1 MINYFLNIDKTTFE
15 SLTIN
20 SIDDLDQIFN
30 ISGVAR
36 EEDVH
41 SLIRKYLA
49 DDETYD
55 EWIQYINWSIHNSIP
70 KEIIGKCNFCN
81 GNSVNESDKICLQ
94 YYDKAETEIL
104 IAGYFFII
112 VIHNGAEIFS
122 SEVVL
127 HDLAFEFFNSFKY
140 EKGVVTFNYKKYY
153 NYFSIYLMEIL
164 RNTFKSMDTLDSLD
178 LINDLKEELNFE
190 ILRAKLQGL
199 VSDDFFEP
207 HKTFLNSQITYFK
220 NKSDFDSKRTKIIE
234 SREDVVNNDRL
245 SLLIDIWSVS
255 AKLSLSEVLRI
266 GLENKIWDENYNII
280 TKRNSIYGSGKSLL
294 SSLAVTLRHTA
305 YPDSID
311 YKKIGIAFCK
321 AFNISI
327 NENTKEPYKSF
338 STGNPKYIKQ
348 FKKLL
353 KI

>member
-1 MINYFLNIDKTTFE
+1 MNKYFFNVDKTTFE

-30 ISGVAR
+30 TSGVAR

-41 SLIRKYLA
+41 SLIKKFLA
-49 DDETYD
+49 DDEKYD
-55 EWIQYINWSIHNSIP
+55 QWMQYIMQSIHNSIP

-81 GNSVNESDKICLQ
+81 GDSINESDKICLQ
-94 YYDKAETEIL
+94 YYNKAETEIL
-104 IAGYFFII
+104 IAAYFFII
-112 VIHNGAEIFS
+112 SIHNNAEVFS
-122 SEVVL
+122 SELVL
-127 HDLAFEFFNSFKY
+127 QDLAFQFFKSLEY
-140 EKGVVTFNYKKYY
+140 EKGMVTFNYKKFYD
-153 NYFSIYLMEIL
+153 YFSICTMEIL
-164 RNTFKSMDTLDSLD
+164 RSIFKSMDTLDSLD

-190 ILRAKLQGL
+190 EIRAKLQGMVL
-199 VSDDFFEP
+199 TDQLEP
-207 HKTFLNSQITYFK
+207 HKTFLNNQITYYK
-220 NKSDFDSKRTKIIE
+220 NKSDLESKRTQIIE
-234 SREDVVNNDRL
+234 SKEDVVINNRL

-266 GLENKIWDENYNII
+266 GLENKIWDEDYNII

-294 SSLAVTLRHTA
+294 SSLAVALRHTA

-311 YKKIGIAFCK
+311 YKKIGQAFCE

-327 NENTKEPYKSF
+327 NEKTKEPYKSF
-338 STGNPKYIKQ
+338 TTGNPKYIKQ
-348 FKKLL
+348 FKRLL